1 MIRVQLIFT
10 VLAAVI
16 FTLSGCVE
24 RGKPIKKETQE
35 QQAEKKDIKKIT
47 HYICK
52 NGHKGSDKQGI
63 CPECNTAYT
72 HNQAFHGLAIPKD
85 GLKDPFNSNT
95 STQTNNSP
103 AQNAFG
109 DYHYICPNGHSG
121 GSGSADNCTSCNAKL
136 THNQL
141 YHK

>member
-1 MIRVQLIFT
+1 MIRIWPILLVFVI
-10 VLAAVI
+10 VI
-16 FTLSGCVE
+16 FSLSGCVE
-24 RGKPIKKETQE
+24 RGKPVKKDDQE
-35 QQAEKKDIKKIT
+35 QQAVKNNTKKVT
-47 HYICK
+47 HYICN
-52 NGHKGSDKQGI
+52 NGHKGSDKQGV

-72 HNQAFHGLAIPKD
+72 HNQAFHGLTIPKD
-85 GLKDPFNSNT
+85 RLNDPFNSN
-95 STQTNNSP
+95 SNTQTATTP

-121 GSGSADNCTSCNAKL
+121 GSGTAGNCTSCKAKL